1 MNVCHRDI
9 KPPNILIGEKGEL
22 KLCDFGS
29 GKSLV
34 EGQKNIAYICSRY
47 YRAPELIFGSCYYT
61 NQIDVWSAGCVIA
74 EMVMNRPIFEGEN
87 STDQLLRI
95 IKIIGTPTQ
104 EDLTGMNVTELK
116 FQLPKI
122 KAVLLQKH
130 LGKYYPNVDP
140 LLVAFLQRI
149 FVYDPTKRMTAEE
162 ALSDPYIME
171 VSTSESAKNL

>member
-1 MNVCHRDI
+1 M
-9 KPPNILIGEKGEL
+9 
-22 KLCDFGS
+22 
-29 GKSLV
+29 

-95 IKIIGTPTQ
+95 IKIIGTPTP
-104 EDLTGMNVTELK
+104 EDLVKMNVNELK

-122 KAVLLQKH
+122 KAVSLTKH
-130 LGKYYPNVDP
+130 LSKYYPNVPP
-140 LLVAFLQRI
+140 LLVNFLQRI
-149 FVYDPTKRMTAEE
+149 FVYDPMKRMTAEE
-162 ALSDPYIME
+162 ALCDPFILE
-171 VSTSESAKNL
+171 KEFSSTESIKTP